1 MLGSEL
7 SSFNRAFLLFVF
19 DASLLSLCSFLLSL
33 SFTWIW
39 SVLVITSVLRFV
51 AQCPFLPDS
60 VLIFTGLLEPPRHV
74 PECSTRLF
82 QPYLPVGQC
91 AHPRMVEGFQ
101 KVLAAKCPIRSCHAF
116 RVQDALL
123 TFCFI
128 VLISNLPF
136 QYIYS
141 GCFVIETHR
150 CVSQQMFGIWCIF
163 RHYSSFNRLFD
174 Q

>member
-1 MLGSEL
+1 MIRSKL
-7 SSFNRAFLLFVF
+7 SSFNQAFLLFVF

-51 AQCPFLPDS
+51 AQCPFLPGS

-91 AHPRMVEGFQ
+91 RHPRMVEGFQ
-101 KVLAAKCPIRSCHAF
+101 KVLAASPICSYHAF
-116 RVQDALL
+116 KGQDALL

-141 GCFVIETHR
+141 DYFVIETHR
-150 CVSQQMFGIWCIF
+150 CVS
-163 RHYSSFNRLFD
+163 
-174 Q
+174 